1 MSVTLERED
10 GKRGGGSQSAL
21 ELFNSIKNKL
31 NYLVI
36 GGHETIGKGIV
47 RGRTFIEAS

>member
-1 MSVTLERED
+1 MSVTLVRED
-10 GKRGGGSQSAL
+10 GKKDGGSQSAL

-36 GGHETIGKGIV
+36 GGHETIDSVVIRV
-47 RGRTFIEAS
+47 